1 VQRLIGYGLRLD
13 SQLAVPGAVPDDRN
27 GPSDLSILR
36 DPPQSTGD
44 APVYART
51 EEGLSFVCPGVASYR
66 IAVQSIRVAPD
77 PGAQADIISGMLVA
91 TALPAWLWLR
101 GRFVLHAGA
110 VRLPGGAAIAV
121 AGVSGSGKSTILAQ
135 LAAAGAALI
144 GDDTIAFSRD
154 TGALASGLGGGW
166 FAARDDGSARP
177 FVAVDMRQSC
187 TSAAIA
193 AILLLDQRCEGEG
206 GLVRIDPVAA
216 VAALLT
222 YRHRPRVPA
231 LLGRTVEV
239 LRDATLLAGTIPFYS
254 WRRRAGVATLTPAEW
269 AMLERIGTGKEI
281 E

>member
-1 VQRLIGYGLRLD
+1 MQRLIGYGLRLD
-13 SQLAVPGAVPDDRN
+13 AQLAVSGAVPDDRD
-27 GPSDLSILR
+27 GPADLAILR

-51 EEGLSFVCPGVASYR
+51 DAGLCFVCPGVASYR
-66 IAVQSIRVAPD
+66 IAAQSIHVAPD
-77 PGAQADIISGMLVA
+77 PDARPDMITGMLVA

-110 VRLPGGAAIAV
+110 VRLSRGGAIAIAG
-121 AGVSGSGKSTILAQ
+121 ASGSGKSTILAQ
-135 LAAAGAALI
+135 LAAAGAAVI

-166 FAARDDGSARP
+166 FSARDDGGARP

-187 TSAAIA
+187 SGAALA

-206 GLVRIDPVAA
+206 GLMRIDPVAA

-222 YRHRPRVPA
+222 HRHRPRVPA

-239 LRDATLLAGTIPFYS
+239 LHDATLLAGTIPLYS

-269 AMLERIGTGKEI
+269 AMLERIGMGKEI

>member
-13 SQLAVPGAVPDDRN
+13 AQLAVPGAVPDDRD
-27 GPSDLSILR
+27 GPADLSILR

-51 EEGLSFVCPGVASYR
+51 DAGLCFVCPGVASYR
-66 IAVQSIRVAPD
+66 IAAQSIHVAPD
-77 PGAQADIISGMLVA
+77 PDARPDMITGMLVA

-110 VRLPGGAAIAV
+110 VRLSGGGAIAIAG
-121 AGVSGSGKSTILAQ
+121 ASGSGKSTILAQ
-135 LAAAGAALI
+135 LAAAGAAVI
-144 GDDTIAFSRD
+144 
-154 TGALASGLGGGW
+154 
-166 FAARDDGSARP
+166 
-177 FVAVDMRQSC
+177 
-187 TSAAIA
+187 
-193 AILLLDQRCEGEG
+193 DQRCEGEG
-206 GLVRIDPVAA
+206 GLMRIDPVAA

-222 YRHRPRVPA
+222 HRHRPRVPA

-239 LRDATLLAGTIPFYS
+239 LHDATLLAGTIPLYS

-269 AMLERIGTGKEI
+269 AMLERIGMGKEI

>member
-1 VQRLIGYGLRLD
+1 MQRLIGYGLRLD
-13 SQLAVPGAVPDDRN
+13 SQLAVPGAVPDDRD

-44 APVYART
+44 APVYVQTDA
-51 EEGLSFVCPGVASYR
+51 GLCFVCPGVASYR
-66 IAVQSIRVAPD
+66 IAAQSIRVAPD
-77 PGAQADIISGMLVA
+77 PDAWPDVISGMLVA

-110 VRLPGGAAIAV
+110 VQLSGGGAIAIAG
-121 AGVSGSGKSTILAQ
+121 ASGSGKSTILAQ

-144 GDDTIAFSRD
+144 GDDTIVFSRD

-166 FAARDDGSARP
+166 FAAAADAGARQ
-177 FVAVDMRQSC
+177 FVTVDAGQSC
-187 TSAAIA
+187 TSAPIA
-193 AILLLDQRCEGEG
+193 AILLLDRRRETDG

-222 YRHRPRVPA
+222 HRHRPRVPA

-239 LRDATLLAGTIPFYS
+239 LRDATLLAGTIPLYS

-269 AMLERIGTGKEI
+269 AMLERIGMGKEI